1 MYLNEFKPT
10 ADSSSKQQHQMK
22 SSLINT
28 ESRKADSEMIND
40 NVQRISHEF
49 AEEKGKTHQ
58 LFASTSSISPNT
70 MNPSLTNINFNWPI
84 IQNRLDYLNE

>member
-10 ADSSSKQQHQMK
+10 ADSSSKQQQMK
-22 SSLINT
+22 SALINT
-28 ESRKADSEMIND
+28 ESRKVDSEIND
-40 NVQRISHEF
+40 NL

-70 MNPSLTNINFNWPI
+70 MNPSLTTINFNWPV

>member
-10 ADSSSKQQHQMK
+10 ADSSSKQQMK
-22 SSLINT
+22 SALINT
-28 ESRKADSEMIND
+28 DSRKVDSEIND

-70 MNPSLTNINFNWPI
+70 MNPSLTTINFNWPV